1 MKLKEKFILAVK
13 DENLTGIEEDNTITI
28 QQMSEMLND
37 DDKEHIRNI
46 IGEYEQKQMNKFV
59 EQLKIMSN
67 ACYVLSSTII
77 PTMDSEL
84 LKAVYS
90 ENEEDFSIVLDT
102 IDEMITMLDNTKN
115 MF

>member
-1 MKLKEKFILAVK
+1 MSLKEKFILAVNGK
-13 DENLTGIEEDNTITI
+13 NATDIEEENTLTI
-28 QQMSEMLND
+28 QQMREMLSE

-90 ENEEDFSIVLDT
+90 KNEEDFSIVLDT

-115 MF
+115 VI